1 VCFFRNG
8 YEHFSNLL
16 GVMLVGLGYSMVIFS
31 NLLGYKAVKKRFI
44 VSLASW
50 VSH

>member
-16 GVMLVGLGYSMVIFS
+16 GVMLVGLG
-31 NLLGYKAVKKRFI
+31 LEHGYYFQSAWLQGRQKKVHRI
-44 VSLASW
+44 PS
-50 VSH
+50 